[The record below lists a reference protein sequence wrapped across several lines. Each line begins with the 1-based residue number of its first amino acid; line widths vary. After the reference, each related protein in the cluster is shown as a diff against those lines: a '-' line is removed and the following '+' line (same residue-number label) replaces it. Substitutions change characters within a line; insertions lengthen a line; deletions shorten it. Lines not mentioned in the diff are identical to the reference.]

1 LGKSALFYFWDTDT
15 MINELAARA
24 KQSPKR
30 IVLPEL
36 ADARVRSAGIKAHND
51 GVAQVIFVGS
61 ATDAPAEGS
70 WPAGGVVRDP
80 KTDEHRYRL
89 AKALQV
95 CRAKE
100 NLSIEDA
107 LLRLENPLTFAAM
120 MVREGDADGMV
131 CGAVTTTADVVR
143 ACIQLIGVADGTPL
157 VSSFFLMYKDGEQG
171 QAGQRLVFTDCGLVI
186 DPSAQELAHIA
197 SAAANS
203 AHQLMAVEPRMA
215 MLSFST
221 AGSARHERVTKV
233 QEATAFLR
241 DMRPELAVDG
251 EVQLDAAL
259 VPSIAARKLPDSQ
272 VKGDANVLV
281 FPNLDAGNIGYK
293 LAERLGGFTAL
304 GPLLQGLKK
313 PANDLSRGCS
323 ADDVYGVICTTVVQ
337 AQV

>member
-1 LGKSALFYFWDTDT
+1 
-15 MINELAARA
+15 MITELAARA
-24 KQSPKR
+24 KLSPKR

-36 ADARVRSAGIKAHND
+36 EDARVREAGLKAHAD
-51 GVAQVIFVGS
+51 GVAQVIFVGPS
-61 ATDAPAEGS
+61 TDATSGGGNL
-70 WPAGGVVRDP
+70 WPADLAIRDP

-107 LLRLENPLTFAAM
+107 LKRIENPLTFAAM
-120 MVREGDADGMV
+120 LVREGDADGMV
-131 CGAVTTTADVVR
+131 CGAITTTAEVVR
-143 ACIQLIGVADGTPL
+143 ACIQLIGVAAGTPL
-157 VSSFFLMYKDGEQG
+157 VSSFFLMHR
-171 QAGQRLVFTDCGLVI
+171 AGDATQPAQQFVFTDCGLVI

-203 AHQLMAVEPRMA
+203 ARQLMAVEPKLA

-233 QEATAFLR
+233 QEATALLR
-241 DMRPELAVDG
+241 DLRPDLKVDG
-251 EVQLDAAL
+251 ELQLDAAL
-259 VPSIAARKLPDSQ
+259 VPTIAARKIPDSQ
-272 VKGDANVLV
+272 VNGDANVLV

-323 ADDVYGVICTTVVQ
+323 AEDVYGVICTTVVQ
-337 AQV
+337 AQP

>member
-1 LGKSALFYFWDTDT
+1 
-15 MINELAARA
+15 MITELAARA
-24 KQSPKR
+24 KLSPKR

-36 ADARVRSAGIKAHND
+36 ADARVREAGLKAHAD
-51 GVAQVIFVGS
+51 GVAQVIFVGQAADATS
-61 ATDAPAEGS
+61 ADGAV
-70 WPAGGVVRDP
+70 WPADLVIRYP

-107 LLRLENPLTFAAM
+107 LKRIENPLTFAAM
-120 MVREGDADGMV
+120 LVSEGDADGMV
-131 CGAVTTTADVVR
+131 CGAITTTADVVR
-143 ACIQLIGVADGTPL
+143 ACIHLIGVATGTPL
-157 VSSFFLMYKDGEQG
+157 VSSFFLMYK
-171 QAGQRLVFTDCGLVI
+171 AGDATQPAQQFVFTDCGLVI

-203 AHQLMAVEPRMA
+203 ARQLMAVEPRLA

-233 QEATAFLR
+233 QEATALLR
-241 DMRPELAVDG
+241 DLRPDLMIDG
-251 EVQLDAAL
+251 ELQLDAAL
-259 VPSIAARKLPDSQ
+259 VPAIAARKIPDSQ
-272 VKGDANVLV
+272 VNGNANVLV

-323 ADDVYGVICTTVVQ
+323 VEDVYGVICTTVVQ
-337 AQV
+337 AQP

>member
-1 LGKSALFYFWDTDT
+1 
-15 MINELAARA
+15 MITELAARA
-24 KQSPKR
+24 KLSPKR

-36 ADARVRSAGIKAHND
+36 EDARVREAGLKAHAD
-51 GVAQVIFVGS
+51 GVAQVIFVGPS
-61 ATDAPAEGS
+61 TDATSGGGNL
-70 WPAGGVVRDP
+70 WPADLAIRDP

-107 LLRLENPLTFAAM
+107 LKRIENPLTFAAM
-120 MVREGDADGMV
+120 LVREGDADGMV
-131 CGAVTTTADVVR
+131 CGAITTTADVVR
-143 ACIQLIGVADGTPL
+143 ACIQLIGVAAGTPL
-157 VSSFFLMYKDGEQG
+157 VSSFFLMHR
-171 QAGQRLVFTDCGLVI
+171 AGDATQPAQQFVFTDCGLVI

-203 AHQLMAVEPRMA
+203 ARQLMAVEPKLA

-233 QEATAFLR
+233 QEATALLR
-241 DMRPELAVDG
+241 DLRPDLKVDG
-251 EVQLDAAL
+251 ELQLDAAL
-259 VPSIAARKLPDSQ
+259 VPTIAARKIPDSQ
-272 VKGDANVLV
+272 VNGDANVLV

-323 ADDVYGVICTTVVQ
+323 AEDVYGVICTTVVQ
-337 AQV
+337 AQP

>member
-1 LGKSALFYFWDTDT
+1 
-15 MINELAARA
+15 MITELAARA
-24 KQSPKR
+24 KLSPKR

-36 ADARVRSAGIKAHND
+36 ADARVREAGLKAHAD
-51 GVAQVIFVGS
+51 GVAQVIFVGQTADATS
-61 ATDAPAEGS
+61 ADGAV
-70 WPAGGVVRDP
+70 WPADLVIRDP

-107 LLRLENPLTFAAM
+107 LKRIENPLTFAAM
-120 MVREGDADGMV
+120 LVREGDADGMV
-131 CGAVTTTADVVR
+131 CGAITTTADVVR
-143 ACIQLIGVADGTPL
+143 ACIQLIGVATGTPL
-157 VSSFFLMYKDGEQG
+157 VSSFFLMHK
-171 QAGQRLVFTDCGLVI
+171 AGDATQPAQQFVFTDCGLVI

-203 AHQLMAVEPRMA
+203 ARQLMAVEPRLA

-233 QEATAFLR
+233 QEATALLR
-241 DMRPELAVDG
+241 DLRPDLLVDG
-251 EVQLDAAL
+251 ELQLDAAL
-259 VPSIAARKLPDSQ
+259 VPAIAARKIPASQ
-272 VKGDANVLV
+272 VNGNANVLV

-323 ADDVYGVICTTVVQ
+323 AEDVYGVICTTVVQ
-337 AQV
+337 AQP

>member
-1 LGKSALFYFWDTDT
+1 
-15 MINELAARA
+15 
-24 KQSPKR
+24 
-30 IVLPEL
+30 
-36 ADARVRSAGIKAHND
+36 
-51 GVAQVIFVGS
+51 VAQVIFVGPS
-61 ATDAPAEGS
+61 ADATSGGGTL
-70 WPAGGVVRDP
+70 WPADLAIRDP

-107 LLRLENPLTFAAM
+107 LKRIENPLTFAAM
-120 MVREGDADGMV
+120 LVREGDADGMV
-131 CGAVTTTADVVR
+131 CGAITTTAEVVR
-143 ACIQLIGVADGTPL
+143 ACIQLIGVAAGTPL
-157 VSSFFLMYKDGEQG
+157 VSSFFLMHK
-171 QAGQRLVFTDCGLVI
+171 AGDATQPAQQFVFTDCGLVI

-203 AHQLMAVEPRMA
+203 ARQLMAVEPKLA

-233 QEATAFLR
+233 QEATALLR
-241 DMRPELAVDG
+241 DLRPDLKVDG
-251 EVQLDAAL
+251 ELQLDAAL
-259 VPSIAARKLPDSQ
+259 VPTIAARKIPDSQ
-272 VKGDANVLV
+272 VNGDANVLV

-323 ADDVYGVICTTVVQ
+323 DEDVYGVICTTVVQ
-337 AQV
+337 AQP

>member
-1 LGKSALFYFWDTDT
+1 
-15 MINELAARA
+15 MITELAARA
-24 KQSPKR
+24 KLSPKR

-36 ADARVRSAGIKAHND
+36 ADARVREAGLKAHAD
-51 GVAQVIFVGS
+51 GVAQVIFVGPS
-61 ATDAPAEGS
+61 ADATRGGGTL
-70 WPAGGVVRDP
+70 WPADLAIRDP

-107 LLRLENPLTFAAM
+107 LKRIENPLTFAAM
-120 MVREGDADGMV
+120 LVREGDADGMV
-131 CGAVTTTADVVR
+131 CGAITTTVEVVR
-143 ACIQLIGVADGTPL
+143 ACIQLIGVAAGTPL
-157 VSSFFLMYKDGEQG
+157 VSSFFLMHK
-171 QAGQRLVFTDCGLVI
+171 AGDATQPAQQFVFTDCGLVI

-203 AHQLMAVEPRMA
+203 ARQLMAVEPKLA

-233 QEATAFLR
+233 QEATALLR
-241 DMRPELAVDG
+241 DLRPDLKVDG
-251 EVQLDAAL
+251 ELQLDAAL
-259 VPSIAARKLPDSQ
+259 VPTIAARKIPDSQ
-272 VKGDANVLV
+272 VNGDANVLV

-323 ADDVYGVICTTVVQ
+323 AEDVYGVICTTVVQ
-337 AQV
+337 AQP

>member
-1 LGKSALFYFWDTDT
+1 
-15 MINELAARA
+15 MITELAARA
-24 KQSPKR
+24 KLSPKR

-36 ADARVRSAGIKAHND
+36 EDARVRDAGLKAHAD
-51 GVAQVIFVGS
+51 GVAQVIFVGPS
-61 ATDAPAEGS
+61 TDATSGGGTL
-70 WPAGGVVRDP
+70 WPADLAIRDP

-107 LLRLENPLTFAAM
+107 LKRIENPLTFAAM
-120 MVREGDADGMV
+120 LVREGDADGMV
-131 CGAVTTTADVVR
+131 CGAITTTAEVVR
-143 ACIQLIGVADGTPL
+143 ACIQLIGVAAGTPL
-157 VSSFFLMYKDGEQG
+157 VSSFFLMHK
-171 QAGQRLVFTDCGLVI
+171 AGDATQPAQQFVFTDCGLVI

-203 AHQLMAVEPRMA
+203 ARQLMAVEPKLA

-233 QEATAFLR
+233 QEATALLR
-241 DMRPELAVDG
+241 NLRPDLKVDG
-251 EVQLDAAL
+251 ELQLDAAL
-259 VPSIAARKLPDSQ
+259 VPTIAARKIPDSQ
-272 VKGDANVLV
+272 VNGDANVLV

-323 ADDVYGVICTTVVQ
+323 AEDVYGVICTTVVQ
-337 AQV
+337 AQP

>member
-1 LGKSALFYFWDTDT
+1 
-15 MINELAARA
+15 MITELAARA
-24 KQSPKR
+24 KLSPKR

-36 ADARVRSAGIKAHND
+36 EDARVRDAGLKAHAD
-51 GVAQVIFVGS
+51 GVAQVIFVGPS
-61 ATDAPAEGS
+61 TDATSGGGTL
-70 WPAGGVVRDP
+70 WPADLAIRDP
-80 KTDEHRYRL
+80 NTDEHRSRL

-107 LLRLENPLTFAAM
+107 LKRIENPLTFAAM
-120 MVREGDADGMV
+120 LVREGDADGMV
-131 CGAVTTTADVVR
+131 CGAITTTADVVR
-143 ACIQLIGVADGTPL
+143 ACIQLIGVAAGTPL
-157 VSSFFLMYKDGEQG
+157 VSSFFLMHR
-171 QAGQRLVFTDCGLVI
+171 AGDATQPAQQFVFTDCGLVI

-203 AHQLMAVEPRMA
+203 ARQLMAVEPKLA

-233 QEATAFLR
+233 QEATALLR
-241 DMRPELAVDG
+241 DLRPDLKVDG
-251 EVQLDAAL
+251 ELQLDAAL
-259 VPSIAARKLPDSQ
+259 VPTIAARKIPDSQ
-272 VKGDANVLV
+272 VNGDANVLV

-323 ADDVYGVICTTVVQ
+323 AEDVYGVICTTVVQ
-337 AQV
+337 AQP